1 MTDSFKSTAATNI
14 YDQAVN
20 TYYNPVSVLPETGI
34 MGVAR
39 ALKNN
44 NPDLQRYLGGVIEEE
59 KAKGVLQGEIEV
71 LMANPERLKEID
83 CLKNTR

>member
-20 TYYNPVSVLPETGI
+20 TYFNPVSVLPETGI
-34 MGVAR
+34 MGIAR

-44 NPDLQRYLGGVIEEE
+44 NPDLQRFLGNVIEEE
-59 KAKGVLQGEIEV
+59 KQKGILQ
-71 LMANPERLKEID
+71 ERK
-83 CLKNTR
+83 TRLPK